1 MHGKERMG
9 NLSGKVA
16 LVTGGGRGI
25 GKAIAERF
33 GKLGADV
40 IVNYSASKEPALA
53 TVETIQKN
61 GVRAIAVQADLA
73 EVDQIHQLFARSMEH
88 FGRLDIVVANAGIE
102 LVDQAVV
109 DFTEMDFDRLFS
121 VNTKGAF
128 FTLQAAARH
137 VADNGRIIYVGSS
150 NTRFPRPGYGLYG
163 GSKLAPQFLV
173 EVLAKE
179 IGAKGITVNSILP
192 TATEGAGVSA
202 KGVRPQARE
211 FIKNNN
217 PMQRMATLE
226 DVANA
231 AEYLAGDLSAYVSG
245 QHLLLSGGAPA

>member
-1 MHGKERMG
+1 M
-9 NLSGKVA
+9 
-16 LVTGGGRGI
+16 
-25 GKAIAERF
+25 RF
-33 GKLGADV
+33 TNDDRH
-40 IVNYSASKEPALA
+40 S
-53 TVETIQKN
+53 
-61 GVRAIAVQADLA
+61 
-73 EVDQIHQLFARSMEH
+73 HLFAHMDRRS
-88 FGRLDIVVANAGIE
+88 VARP
-102 LVDQAVV
+102 LPQAVYRAV
-109 DFTEMDFDRLFS
+109 YAETNARIQAGANELG
-121 VNTKGAF
+121 TKGAF

-150 NTRFPRPGYGLYG
+150 NTRFPRPGFGLYG

-211 FIKNNN
+211 FIKNHN

-231 AEYLAGDLSAYVSG
+231 AEYLAGDSSAYVSG